1 MHHRGL
7 LDRIGARLY
16 RFIVVADRARP
27 VTWRRPWPRGGS
39 RSPRPLRCEP
49 GPYPPDG
56 SARVPHPAERA
67 CHVRAACTEPA
78 PEDVTLHA
86 GIPIVTVRPG
96 LRSYRGRSGEQLHRS
111 GDRAGQAPWA
121 PGVSRTQCD
130 PGVQTGWDGGPRTK
144 IPCSPK
150 EVCRRRR
157 TASREGRTVHPHMLQ
172 NLWITEMLRRGMNPL
187 LLRVIAGTSPV
198 VIALHCEH
206 LTEDDLMQR

>member
-27 VTWRRPWPRGGS
+27 VTWRRPCPRGGS

-121 PGVSRTQCD
+121 PGVIRTQCD

-144 IPCSPK
+144 IPCSWRK
-150 EVCRRRR
+150 
-157 TASREGRTVHPHMLQ
+157 G
-172 NLWITEMLRRGMNPL
+172 GPL
-187 LLRVIAGTSPV
+187 LLAGDTNSRASSKILVQDPTGVIAKRCREQPGSGCHPPGSPRTRG
-198 VIALHCEH
+198 AS
-206 LTEDDLMQR
+206 DAKPSF